1 MRSANS
7 NGIEKIVTAVQITSN
22 ERMPTQNDHDVLKY
36 REFNVTDT
44 VHTYLVARIADP
56 GVDPKFL
63 P

>member
-7 NGIEKIVTAVQITSN
+7 NGSEKIVTAVQITSN
-22 ERMPTQNDHDVLKY
+22 ERMPTQNDHDVPKY

>member
-1 MRSANS
+1 
-7 NGIEKIVTAVQITSN
+7 
-22 ERMPTQNDHDVLKY
+22 MPTQNDHDVPKY

-56 GVDPKFL
+56 GVDPKIL